1 MSFYQNLCC
10 KSVVISV
17 IKDLN
22 FHISKEKA
30 ARISCEN
37 ILAALYGSLKKT
49 LFLVVSVNRVVD
61 GIVKTTALLALYCHA
76 GDEITYIDHIAELAE
91 LLAYLHTLEEILGLF
106 VKKVEAVPG
115 TLQAKVAAHDA
126 HVVAHAF
133 ANFLDALGNQYLL
146 LVGQGTLVVP
156 CRNLLI
162 EVVFIHM
169 LQTVL
174 GSSLG
179 IYHSFDERV
188 AGKTVATMQT
198 GAGAFA
204 QGIETVDA

>member
-1 MSFYQNLCC
+1 MFDAFELFFYL
-10 KSVVISV
+10 
-17 IKDLN
+17 
-22 FHISKEKA
+22 
-30 ARISCEN
+30 
-37 ILAALYGSLKKT
+37 ILSS

-61 GIVKTTALLALYCHA
+61 GIVKTTALLALNSHT
-76 GDEITYIDHIAELAE
+76 GDEITYIDHVAELAE
-91 LLAYLHTLEEILGLF
+91 FLAYLYTLEEILGLF
-106 VKKVEAVPG
+106 IKQVEAVPG

-133 ANFLDALGNQYLL
+133 AHLLDALGNQYLL

-162 EVVFIHM
+162 EIIFIYM

-179 IYHSFDERV
+179 INHSFDERV

-198 GAGAFA
+198 GARALA
-204 QGIETVDA
+204 QGIEAVDA